1 MNDLKALL
9 DEILRAHRPLC
20 LHRDQTAAEALEAKR
35 QKERTFME
43 ETARPAL
50 ETARETFAALPEASA
65 SLTENRNG
73 ALTLTVQDG
82 SYVGRIVFQ
91 PLRACGGREGIRY
104 EIDTAFR
111 KKSHWL
117 TLEARVPDRNKALK
131 LVRKFSYWLYN
142 SDEPPHLATVRDRDP
157 EDRTEHRTLAD
168 T

>member
-1 MNDLKALL
+1 
-9 DEILRAHRPLC
+9 LC

-35 QKERTFME
+35 QKELTFME

-65 SLTENRNG
+65 SLAEDRNG

-82 SYVGRIVFQ
+82 LYSGRMVFQ

-117 TLEARVPDRNKALK
+117 TLEASVPDRNKALK

-142 SDEPPHLATVRDRDP
+142 SDEPPHLATVRDRDL
-157 EDRTEHRTLAD
+157 EDRTGHRTLGD
-168 T
+168 L